1 MVIKYVI
8 YCIVNFLLYLFIHSN
23 SFIHFFTVVGDFNY
37 LEFISNSKS
46 GQFFF
51 YSHDGRYMIKTQT
64 KEENKFM
71 KRILP
76 HYYKYMSENPHT
88 QIMKIYGMHRV
99 KMYHL
104 NRKIHFVIMA
114 SVFDTTEVIHQ
125 IFDLKG
131 SEVGRNATELEVE
144 NGGVLK
150 DNDLVNRRTKF
161 HFGNKKPSF
170 MKQLRQDVHF
180 LATLNVMDYSLL
192 VHTSH
197 SNYINVNAILLIKV
211 L

>member
-1 MVIKYVI
+1 M
-8 YCIVNFLLYLFIHSN
+8 
-23 SFIHFFTVVGDFNY
+23 
-37 LEFISNSKS
+37 EFISNSKS

-76 HYYKYMSENPHT
+76 HYYKYLSENPSST
-88 QIMKIYGMHRV
+88 IVKIFGMHRV

-114 SVFDTTEVIHQ
+114 SVFDTMAVIHQ

-131 SEVGRNATELEVE
+131 SLVGRSATENERA

-150 DNDLVNRRTKF
+150 DNDLVNDGVKL
-161 HFGNKKPSF
+161 HFGSKKESF
-170 MKQLRQDVHF
+170 IQQISRDAHF
-180 LATLNVMDYSLL
+180 LATLNIMDYSLL
-192 VHTSH
+192 VSR
-197 SNYINVNAILLIKV
+197 SNISNKFNYYLYLYRWEFTIEKSAPQFLGDFQ
-211 L
+211 